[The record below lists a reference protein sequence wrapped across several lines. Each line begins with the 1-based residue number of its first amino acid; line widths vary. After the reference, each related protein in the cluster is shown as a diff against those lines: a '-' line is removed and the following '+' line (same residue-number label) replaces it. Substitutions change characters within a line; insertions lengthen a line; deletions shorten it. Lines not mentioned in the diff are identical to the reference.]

1 MLLGSIPDIKPWS
14 LEISYYKGVEE
25 SMISKVGQIMLYVN
39 NQDEAVNFWTEKVGF
54 SVISDEDNGQGMR
67 WIEIAPTKDTETS
80 IILHNKEFVAK
91 MSPGLNLG
99 TPSLMFF
106 SENFDELYTS
116 LSNKNI
122 KVGEIVNMP
131 SGRVFNFAD
140 NEENYF
146 AVMEKSKP

>member
-1 MLLGSIPDIKPWS
+1 
-14 LEISYYKGVEE
+14 
-25 SMISKVGQIMLYVN
+25 MISKVGQIMLYVN

-54 SVISDEDNGQGMR
+54 SVISEEDNGQGMR
-67 WIEIAPTKDTETS
+67 WIEIAPSKDAATS

-106 SENFDELYTS
+106 TENLDQLHS
-116 LSNKNI
+116 DLSNQNI
-122 KVGEIVNMP
+122 TVGEIVNMP

-140 NEENYF
+140 SEENYF
-146 AVMEKSKP
+146 AVMEK

>member
-1 MLLGSIPDIKPWS
+1 
-14 LEISYYKGVEE
+14 
-25 SMISKVGQIMLYVN
+25 MISKVGQIMLYVN
-39 NQDEAVNFWTEKVGF
+39 NQDEAVDFWTEKVGF
-54 SVISDEDNGQGMR
+54 SVVSEENNDEMR
-67 WIEIAPTKDTETS
+67 WIEIAPTKGAETS

-91 MSPGLNLG
+91 MSPELNLG

-106 SENFDELYTS
+106 SENLDELRS
-116 LSNKNI
+116 NLSNNNV

-146 AVMEKSKP
+146 AVMEKK